1 MLDNSLGHSAF
12 FFGFQV
18 SWAYIVFDNAMIQLL
33 KVGHL
38 IPQSTENVE
47 SNTPQNPLMSANPKI
62 AFWVMDEVNLSEYID
77 DVKKQS
83 TDMGFEKVCSNS
95 VSDIMSL
102 HYFT

>member
-1 MLDNSLGHSAF
+1 
-12 FFGFQV
+12 
-18 SWAYIVFDNAMIQLL
+18 MIQLL

-62 AFWVMDEVNLSEYID
+62 AFWVMDEVNFTEYID

-83 TDMGFEKVCSNS
+83 TDMGFEKVCNNS
-95 VSDIMSL
+95 VSDIYVPTL
-102 HYFT
+102 LYFKKRKKGNEKKFEFCAVPMTNKSFHFS